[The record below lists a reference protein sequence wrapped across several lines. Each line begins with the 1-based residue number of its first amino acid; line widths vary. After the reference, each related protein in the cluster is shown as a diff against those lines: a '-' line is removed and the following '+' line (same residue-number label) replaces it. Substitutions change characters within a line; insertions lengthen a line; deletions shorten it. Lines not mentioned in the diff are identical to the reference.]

1 MVKISATIAITSIMI
16 DQIFFPRRWARVR
29 LHIYRRTIL
38 QWSLH
43 HALQALKLGY
53 EILFLAFFGLAVS
66 VTLAVVAPLALPGRK
81 TLFLAIDLPSL
92 AVNREVHDK
101 LRAAVAPAQGQQ
113 LVAENAPLKHVREY
127 LANTLHPQSG
137 LRQVGII
144 HNKHCRKMALLIV
157 FPYGH
162 GLDEMTGDVPDD
174 VASLYCPWP

>member
-1 MVKISATIAITSIMI
+1 MKLLVTPVDEINQLSADEPAVNQ
-16 DQIFFPRRWARVR
+16 QIIKRDMMSYG
-29 LHIYRRTIL
+29 I
-38 QWSLH
+38 LH